1 MKLDNTFKFI
11 KEQANLGFVKDY
23 AIIVGVGDDIAT
35 IYSDNV
41 NENTLFDVASTGKIL
56 LTTPLILRCIDDG
69 LLSLEDTLDKFFDNV
84 PEDRKNI
91 TIKQLLTHTSGIVRF
106 EFPDFFREK
115 DNNFIAEQIILNP
128 LAFKPG
134 SRYQYSCNGMILL
147 GFIAEK
153 VLGGSLTELME
164 KYITKPLGLTRSRTW
179 LMPDDKN
186 FAFCCHRTDVSVNMA
201 DDENVHVLNRPIG
214 AGGFFWSPHDITIFA
229 KTLRDNSEFFCNK
242 ELFDLAISNL
252 TPNFTESRGLGFWIA
267 DEKYKYRSELFGKN
281 TFGHHG
287 SAGSGLFIDRTRNLF
302 FLYLT
307 NFRHI
312 ANCKYDKEP
321 YDFGTVEFNFRAG
334 IPNAVKR
341 DLEEQNLL

>member
-1 MKLDNTFKFI
+1 MKLDNTLKFI
-11 KEQANLGFVKDY
+11 KEQARLGYVKDY

-35 IYSDNV
+35 IYSDDV

-106 EFPDFFREK
+106 EFPPYFREK
-115 DNNFIAEQIILNP
+115 DNDFIAAQIILNP

-153 VLGGSLTELME
+153 LLGGDLQHLME

-179 LMPDDKN
+179 LMPDDRN
-186 FAFCCHRTDVSVNMA
+186 FAFCCRRTDVSVNMA
-201 DDENVHVLNRPIG
+201 DDENVHIVNRPIG
-214 AGGFFWSPHDITIFA
+214 SGGFFWSPHDITIFA

-242 ELFDLAISNL
+242 ELFRIATSNL
-252 TPNFTESRGLGFWIA
+252 TPDFTESYGLGFCIL
-267 DEKYKYRSELFGKN
+267 DEKYEYKSDLFSEK

-287 SAGSGLFIDRTRNLF
+287 SAGSGLFVDKERDF
-302 FLYLT
+302 FLIYLT
-307 NFRHI
+307 NFRRY
-312 ANCKYDKEP
+312 ANILYEKEP
-321 YDFGTVEFNFRAG
+321 YDFGPIAFGFRSG
-334 IPNAVKR
+334 IPNAVKL
-341 DLEEQNLL
+341 DLEEQGLI